1 MENDPSYS
9 YASYCASKE
18 EALRCRLGH
27 ISLPVQNAAMDYYK
41 NAVDILTNSKHS
53 RWVTDCLLLGETVL
67 CALII
72 WKVSCKQMN
81 VNASPPSQLA
91 VSICHPAYHN

>member
-1 MENDPSYS
+1 
-9 YASYCASKE
+9 
-18 EALRCRLGH
+18 
-27 ISLPVQNAAMDYYK
+27 MDYY
-41 NAVDILTNSKHS
+41 NIAVDILTNPKHS

-81 VNASPPSQLA
+81 VNASLLSQLT
-91 VSICHPAYHN
+91 VSIYHPAYHD